1 MNIHATLPQF
11 WPLFSTNKALQ
22 IQDYLFGMEN
32 ILYTSL
38 FFETGTSQAI
48 HRDTPLFW
56 TKPANMYFGTWLA
69 LEKTDFENGPLI
81 VIPGSH
87 RLPILD
93 RSAIAHSKYADL
105 SEIKDIDGD
114 LWEIYQNKVTQ
125 MCVDQGLQ
133 IEEVYVDKGDTVI
146 WHPMLAHGGAKI
158 IDPQRSRL
166 SFVIHTTP
174 KETPVY
180 HTDVF
185 FDVKRRVSGKASWG
199 YTDIGGRLM
208 MNSDHLS
215 IGHSNDD
222 YDYDQLL

>member
-69 LEKTDFENGPLI
+69 FEKTDFENGPLI

-87 RLPILD
+87 RL
-93 RSAIAHSKYADL
+93 
-105 SEIKDIDGD
+105 
-114 LWEIYQNKVTQ
+114 T
-125 MCVDQGLQ
+125 
-133 IEEVYVDKGDTVI
+133 
-146 WHPMLAHGGAKI
+146 
-158 IDPQRSRL
+158 
-166 SFVIHTTP
+166 HTRP
-174 KETPVY
+174 KRNRT
-180 HTDVF
+180 F
-185 FDVKRRVSGKASWG
+185 
-199 YTDIGGRLM
+199 
-208 MNSDHLS
+208 
-215 IGHSNDD
+215 
-222 YDYDQLL
+222 